1 MYIIQISLVL
11 VPGGPAEEKSTL
23 LPESTKLLVEPMLT
37 NVLDDMC
44 PHEQYS
50 PVHTN
55 KKEWLNIT
63 VT

>member
-55 KKEWLNIT
+55 KK
-63 VT
+63 